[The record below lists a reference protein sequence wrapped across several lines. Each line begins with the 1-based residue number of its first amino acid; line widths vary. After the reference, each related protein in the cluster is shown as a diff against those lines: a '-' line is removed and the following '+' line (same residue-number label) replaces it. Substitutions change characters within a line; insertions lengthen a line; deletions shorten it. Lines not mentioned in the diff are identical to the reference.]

1 MEHREKYKIKRGKG
15 VCFEYII
22 AAIYEGKLL
31 DIIGHNNKDKYLNQ
45 KVYIVEFSGY
55 ADIVSFVRNGDKIF
69 LKTIYPIER

>member
-31 DIIGHNNKDKYLNQ
+31 GIIGHNNKQISKSEGLYSR
-45 KVYIVEFSGY
+45 V
-55 ADIVSFVRNGDKIF
+55 
-69 LKTIYPIER
+69 